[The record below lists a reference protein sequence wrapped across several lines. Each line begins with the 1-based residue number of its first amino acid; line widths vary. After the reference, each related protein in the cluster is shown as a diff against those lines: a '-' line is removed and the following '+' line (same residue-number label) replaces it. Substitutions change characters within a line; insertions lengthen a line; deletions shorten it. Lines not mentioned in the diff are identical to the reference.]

1 MRVWLSFF
9 FVASILVAQVWRDW
23 VLKGVRAFENAQYQE
38 AAAAFQK
45 AADLSPNEVMPHLY
59 LANTYKA
66 IYDPMS
72 QSSESLAAAAH
83 SEAEF
88 DLVLRLEPNNT
99 LALRSL
105 ADMLQEEA
113 ATVID
118 ETDRNLKLD
127 RSAAHYQR
135 LLDIDS
141 RDKKTYYSLG
151 MLDWQRSFRAFMQA
165 RRELGMKPDQPGPLA
180 DVNLRQRLKAQY
192 WSIVARGIANFQ
204 KTLEIDPAYNDAAEA
219 LALLIRQRAD
229 LRDTPD
235 DWRRDEELARQLYR
249 KPPEIESIPPQ
260 PSGYSGGPQRIRV
273 GGNIQQS
280 NLIRKVTASYP
291 PLAQQAR
298 IQGIVKF
305 TAIIGKDG
313 HILNLTL
320 VSGHPLLVDAAK
332 DAVQQYEYR
341 PTLLNGQPVEV
352 VTIID
357 VAFTMPV
364 P

>member
-23 VLKGVRAFENAQYQE
+23 VFKGVRAFENAQYQE

-72 QSSESLAAAAH
+72 QRSESLAAAAH
-83 SEAEF
+83 AEAEF

-113 ATVID
+113 ALVSD
-118 ETDRNLKLD
+118 DMDRNLKLD

-151 MLDWQRSFRAFMQA
+151 LLDWQRSFRAFMQA

-192 WSIVARGIANFQ
+192 SSIVERGIANLQ
-204 KTLEIDPAYNDAAEA
+204 KTLEIDPAYNEAAET

-235 DWRRDEELARQLYR
+235 DWWRDEELAKQLSR
-249 KPPEIESIPPQ
+249 KSLGIESRET
-260 PSGYSGGPQRIRV
+260 PSAVPLGGAKRIRV

-280 NLIRKVTASYP
+280 NLIRKVTAIYP
-291 PLAQQAR
+291 PLAKQAR
-298 IQGIVKF
+298 IQGMVSF
-305 TAIIGKDG
+305 TAIISKEGRVM
-313 HILNLTL
+313 NLTL
-320 VSGHPLLVDAAK
+320 VSGHPLLVEAARQ
-332 DAVQQYEYR
+332 AVEQYEYN
-341 PTLLNGQPVEV
+341 PTLLNGEPVEV
-352 VTIID
+352 VTQVD
-357 VAFTMPV
+357 VSFTMAQQ
-364 P
+364 